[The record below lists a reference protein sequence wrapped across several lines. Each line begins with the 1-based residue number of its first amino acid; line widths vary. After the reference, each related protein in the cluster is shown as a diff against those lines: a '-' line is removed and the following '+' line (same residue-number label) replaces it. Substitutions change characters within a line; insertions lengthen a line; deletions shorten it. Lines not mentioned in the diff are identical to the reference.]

1 MTKDYLL
8 QGKQKKIGKRMNPSL
23 VYINK
28 HNAYQHDIIK

>member
-23 VYINK
+23 VYTSINIMLI
-28 HNAYQHDIIK
+28 NMT